1 MKKSLWMLMAMGL
14 LLCGMLTGCGGS
26 DQPMVYVYN
35 WGDYIDEDV
44 IDMFEEETGIKVRYE
59 MYDTN
64 EDMYVKV
71 KAGGNAYDVLI
82 PSDYMIEKM
91 IKEDMLLE
99 LNYDNIPN
107 AAQTDSKFLNIP
119 YDADN
124 QYSIPYMWCTLG
136 IVYDATVVTDPVDT
150 WEVLWSEKY
159 AKEIIMLDSPRDTI
173 GIALK
178 SLGYSMNSTNPAELE
193 EAKAKLQKQRPLVLA
208 YLVDQAKEKMV
219 SGEAAMAITW
229 SGDAIT
235 MMEQNENLRYSVPKQ
250 GSNYSIDAMVIP
262 KTAQNKENA
271 EAFINFMCRPDIAL
285 KNTEYIR
292 YSTPNMGA
300 FELLPEEIKNDG
312 VGYPDSS
319 VIEKCEVFLDPGE
332 AIALYDKVWTELFA
346 D

>member
-1 MKKSLWMLMAMGL
+1 MKKSLLILLAMGM
-14 LLCGMLTGCGGS
+14 LLCGAFTGCGNS

-44 IDMFEEETGIKVRYE
+44 IAMFEEETGIKVRYE

-82 PSDYMIEKM
+82 PSDYMVEKM
-91 IKEDMLLE
+91 LKEDMLLE

-107 AAQTDSKFLNIP
+107 ASQTDPKFLNIP
-119 YDADN
+119 YDPDN
-124 QYSIPYMWCTLG
+124 KYSVPYMWCTLG
-136 IVYDATVVTDPVDT
+136 IVYDSTVVTDPVDT
-150 WEVLWSEKY
+150 WDVLWNEKY
-159 AKEIIMLDSPRDTI
+159 SKEIIMLDSPRDTI

-208 YLVDQAKEKMV
+208 YLVDQSKEKMI

-235 MMEQNENLRYSVPKQ
+235 MMEQNENLRYSVPKE
-250 GSNYSIDAMVIP
+250 GSNYSIDTMVIP

-300 FELLPEEIKNDG
+300 FELLPDEIKNDG
-312 VGYPDSS
+312 VGYPDDS
-319 VIEKCEVFLDPGE
+319 VIEKCEVFLDPGD
-332 AIALYDKVWTELFA
+332 AISLYDKVWTELFA

>member
-1 MKKSLWMLMAMGL
+1 MKKSLWTLLLMGL
-14 LLCGMLTGCGGS
+14 LFCGMLTGCGDS

-82 PSDYMIEKM
+82 PSDYMIEKLL
-91 IKEDMLLE
+91 KEDMLLE

-107 AAQTDSKFLNIP
+107 AAQTDPKFLNQP
-119 YDADN
+119 YDPDN
-124 QYSIPYMWCTLG
+124 KYSIPYMWCTLG
-136 IVYDATVVTDPVDT
+136 IIYDSEVVTDPVDT
-150 WEVLWSEKY
+150 WEVLWNEKY

-178 SLGYSMNSTNPAELE
+178 ALGYSMNSTNPTELE
-193 EAKAKLQKQRPLVLA
+193 EAKVKLQKQRSLVLA
-208 YLVDQAKEKMV
+208 YLVDQAKEKMA

-229 SGDAIT
+229 SGDALT
-235 MMEQNENLRYSVPKQ
+235 VMEQNEKLRYSVPQ
-250 GSNYSIDAMVIP
+250 EGSNYSIDAMVIP

-300 FELLPEEIKNDG
+300 YELLPDEIKNDG
-312 VGYPDSS
+312 VGYPDDS
-319 VIEKCEVFLDPGE
+319 VIEKCEVYIDPGD

>member
-1 MKKSLWMLMAMGL
+1 MKKGFWMLLAMGL
-14 LLCGMLTGCGGS
+14 LFCVALTGCGDS

-35 WGDYIDEDV
+35 WGDYIAEDV
-44 IDMFEEETGIKVRYE
+44 IDLFEEETGIKVRYE
-59 MYDTN
+59 MFDTN

-91 IKEDMLLE
+91 VKEDMLLE

-107 AAQTDSKFLNIP
+107 AAQTDPKFLNQP
-119 YDADN
+119 YDAEN
-124 QYSIPYMWCTLG
+124 KYSIPYMWCTLG
-136 IVYDATVVTDPVDT
+136 IIYDQTMVTDPVDT
-150 WEVLWSEKY
+150 WEVLWNDNY

-178 SLGYSMNSTNPAELE
+178 VLGYSMNSTDPAELDA
-193 EAKAKLQKQRPLVLA
+193 AKVKLQAQRPLVLA
-208 YLVDQAKEKMV
+208 YLVDQTKEKMI

-235 MMEQNENLRYSVPKQ
+235 IMEQNENLRYSVPKE

-262 KTAQNKENA
+262 KTSQNKENA

-300 FELLPEEIKNDG
+300 YELLPDEIKNDG
-312 VGYPDSS
+312 VGYPEDS
-319 VIEKCEVFLDPGE
+319 VIEKCEVYVDPGD
-332 AIALYDKVWTELFA
+332 AISLYDKAWTELFA

>member
-1 MKKSLWMLMAMGL
+1 MKKSVWMLLAMGL
-14 LLCGMLTGCGGS
+14 LFCLALTGCGDS

-35 WGDYIDEDV
+35 WGDYIAEDV
-44 IDMFEEETGIKVRYE
+44 IDQFEEETGIKVRYE
-59 MYDTN
+59 MFDTN

-91 IKEDMLLE
+91 LKEDMLLE

-107 AAQTDSKFLNIP
+107 AAQTDPKFLNQP
-119 YDADN
+119 YDPDN
-124 QYSIPYMWCTLG
+124 KYSIPYMWCTLG
-136 IVYDATVVTDPVDT
+136 IVYDETVVADPVDT
-150 WEVLWSEKY
+150 WEVLWNDNY

-178 SLGYSMNSTNPAELE
+178 ALGYSMNSTDPGELE
-193 EAKAKLQKQRPLVLA
+193 AAKVKLQQQRPLVLA

-229 SGDAIT
+229 SGDALT
-235 MMEQNENLRYSVPKQ
+235 VMEQNENLRYSVPKE

-300 FELLPEEIKNDG
+300 FELLPDEIKNDG
-312 VGYPDSS
+312 VGYPDDSI
-319 VIEKCEVFLDPGE
+319 IEKCEVYLDPGE
-332 AIALYDKVWTELFA
+332 AISLYDKVWTELFA

>member
-1 MKKSLWMLMAMGL
+1 MKKSLWGLAFMGL
-14 LLCGMLTGCGGS
+14 LFCGMLTGCGDS

-91 IKEDMLLE
+91 LKEDMLLE

-107 AAQTDSKFLNIP
+107 ASQTDPKFLNQP
-119 YDADN
+119 YDPDN
-124 QYSIPYMWCTLG
+124 KYSIPYMWCTLG
-136 IVYDATVVTDPVDT
+136 IIYDANMVTDPVDT
-150 WEVLWSEKY
+150 WEVLWNEKY

-178 SLGYSMNSTNPAELE
+178 ALGYSMNSINPAELE
-193 EAKAKLQKQRPLVLA
+193 AAKVKLQEQRPLVLA
-208 YLVDQAKEKMV
+208 YLVDQSKEKMI

-300 FELLPEEIKNDG
+300 FELLPDEIKNDG
-312 VGYPDSS
+312 AGYPEDS
-319 VIEKCEVFLDPGE
+319 VIEECEVYLDPGE
-332 AIALYDKVWTELFA
+332 AIALYDQVWTELFA